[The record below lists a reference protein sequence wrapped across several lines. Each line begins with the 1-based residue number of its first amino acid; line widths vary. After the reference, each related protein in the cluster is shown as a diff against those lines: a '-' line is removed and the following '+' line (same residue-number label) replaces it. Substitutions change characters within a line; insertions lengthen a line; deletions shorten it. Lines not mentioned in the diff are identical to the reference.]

1 MHAAPPPSKSPPNP
15 SSAPA
20 DFLPPVA
27 VGGLPHRYGDVAHW
41 RQVALAASEGGETAL
56 ALRCWLH
63 VQRLQPQ
70 ARDAEFHI
78 ACCHALGGRREQAAE
93 SFAALAQDAALSSD
107 LRRRAL
113 RLARLLGHDEF

>member
-1 MHAAPPPSKSPPNP
+1 MNTAPLPSKSSTPA
-15 SSAPA
+15 SAPA
-20 DFLPPVA
+20 DFLPPVGA
-27 VGGLPHRYGDVAHW
+27 GSLPHRYGDVAHW
-41 RQVALAASEGGETAL
+41 RQVALAASDGGETAL
-56 ALRCWLH
+56 ALRCWQH

-93 SFAALAQDAALSSD
+93 SFAALAQEATLSPD

-113 RLARLLGHDEF
+113 RLARLLGYDTF